1 MGPAAGLDDPFQLRV
16 SVVSG
21 GSQLLPGYL
30 GKLILKKK
38 KNISLFP
45 PKYDIQNV
53 LNSPK

>member
-38 KNISLFP
+38 TISLFP

>member
-38 KNISLFP
+38 NTFLSFLPNTTFRMF
-45 PKYDIQNV
+45 
-53 LNSPK
+53 